1 MPGQTKEKMDSASI
15 RDMMVTIIWGPN
27 VLIQVAGWVTA
38 PVVSA
43 VISFI
48 FLLLAAGVA
57 KFSIEFPRNKPN
69 EIKGLATLGLSW
81 FALACCVALVLG
93 SLDQFF
99 ANPTLLGII
108 TPISGIVLG
117 SAPVAV
123 LWFSARSRVLKKAK
137 TGNAERG
144 ERRAR
149 GTRGPP
155 PVGGSLPA

>member
-1 MPGQTKEKMDSASI
+1 MPSQAKARMDSASI
-15 RDMMVTIIWGPN
+15 RSMMVTIIWGPN
-27 VLIQVAGWVTA
+27 VLIQVARWVTA

-48 FLLLAAGVA
+48 FLMLAAGAA
-57 KFSIEFPRNKPN
+57 KFVIEFRCNKPN
-69 EIKGLATLGLSW
+69 EIKGFATLGLSW

-117 SAPVAV
+117 SAPVTV
-123 LWFSARSRVLKKAK
+123 LWFSVKSYVRNKAK
-137 TGNAERG
+137 TGNSDRRER
-144 ERRAR
+144 ED
-149 GTRGPP
+149 PP
-155 PVGGSLPA
+155 Q